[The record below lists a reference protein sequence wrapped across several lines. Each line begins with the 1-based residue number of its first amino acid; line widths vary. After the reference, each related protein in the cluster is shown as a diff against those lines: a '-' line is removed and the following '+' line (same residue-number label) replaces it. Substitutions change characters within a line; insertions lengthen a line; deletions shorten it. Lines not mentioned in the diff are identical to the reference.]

1 MQENEYREKLYSCKN
16 FGDIFEL
23 VKEIVYKKFKK
34 SRGGLSLYLVNAPK
48 YILAYHIMG
57 SNLIAI
63 NRTVLEA
70 LYQITDDI
78 RKINSYIFVVLLHE
92 YLHSLGIYDE
102 RLVTKIEFD
111 ICQEFFGEDHITT
124 QMINKGILEIFPD
137 LKYLLIKIKVKEG
150 YELVRDFDRSST
162 SKYIF

>member
-1 MQENEYREKLYSCKN
+1 MKEYENREKLYSCKN

-23 VKEIVYKKFKK
+23 VKDIVYKKFKK
-34 SRGGLSLYLVNAPK
+34 SRAGLSLYLVNAPT

-63 NRTVLEA
+63 NRIILDA
-70 LYQITDDI
+70 LYQITEDK

-102 RLVTKIEFD
+102 RLVSKIEFE
-111 ICQEFFGEDHITT
+111 ICREFFGEDHITT
-124 QMINKGILEIFPD
+124 QMINRGILEIFPE
-137 LKYLLIKIKVKEG
+137 LKYFPIKIKIKEG
-150 YELVRDFDRSST
+150 YELVKDFDRSST
-162 SKYIF
+162 SKYIY

>member
-1 MQENEYREKLYSCKN
+1 MKENENREKLYSCKN

-23 VKEIVYKKFKK
+23 VKDIVYKKYKK
-34 SRGGLSLYLVNAPK
+34 SRGGLSLYLVNAPT

-63 NRTVLEA
+63 NKIILDA
-70 LYQITDDI
+70 LYQITEDK

-102 RLVTKIEFD
+102 RLVSKIEFE

-124 QMINKGILEIFPD
+124 QMINRGILEIFPE
-137 LKYLLIKIKVKEG
+137 LKFFPIKTKIKDG
-150 YELVRDFDRSST
+150 YEIVKDFDRSST
-162 SKYIF
+162 SKYIY